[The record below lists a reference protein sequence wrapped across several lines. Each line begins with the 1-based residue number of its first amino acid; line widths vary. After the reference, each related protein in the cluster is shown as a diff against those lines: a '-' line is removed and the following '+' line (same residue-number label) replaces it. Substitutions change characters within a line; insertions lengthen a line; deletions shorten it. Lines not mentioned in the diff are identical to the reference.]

1 MSFQSSHR
9 LRQWYA
15 AAFGT
20 SEARFV
26 RCAYIECRKRK
37 CIVVVAL
44 TSSRQRTAF
53 CVLRSFSWQPPN
65 MSPGTGT
72 SPKSPKGFFRLEPMQ
87 SHSASGE
94 ACFSLN
100 HVADKDPFVAQ
111 SKRPWVSRRKSRK
124 AEPPW
129 KKFVTVFRVAPQDPV
144 AIENASSIEPE
155 SPAVRFGN
163 FEMENQSVAS
173 MGSSSFVDFT
183 AVTAG

>member
-1 MSFQSSHR
+1 MH
-9 LRQWYA
+9 
-15 AAFGT
+15 
-20 SEARFV
+20 
-26 RCAYIECRKRK
+26 CAYIECQKRK

-53 CVLRSFSWQPPN
+53 CVLRSFSWQPSN

-87 SHSASGE
+87 SHSSSGE
-94 ACFSLN
+94 ARLSLN

-129 KKFVTVFRVAPQDPV
+129 KKFVTVFRVEPQVPV
-144 AIENASSIEPE
+144 DFENASSIEPE
-155 SPAVRFGN
+155 SPAVQFGN
-163 FEMENQSVAS
+163 FEMENNSVGS
-173 MGSSSFVDFT
+173 IGSSSFVDFS
-183 AVTAG
+183 AVTTG